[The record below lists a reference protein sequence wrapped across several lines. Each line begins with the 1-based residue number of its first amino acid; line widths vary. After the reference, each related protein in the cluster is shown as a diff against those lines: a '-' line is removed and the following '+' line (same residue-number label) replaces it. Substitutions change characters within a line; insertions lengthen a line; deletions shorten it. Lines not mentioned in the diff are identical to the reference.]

1 MNKIDELKDIAQRNG
16 MTWEVE
22 NQATRLMEQ
31 GVTEMDAYLF
41 ACIEWDLI

>member
-1 MNKIDELKDIAQRNG
+1 MTKIQELKDIAHRNG
-16 MTWEVE
+16 MAWEVE

-41 ACIEWDLI
+41 ACVEWDLI